1 MLQLGAMCRDLSV
14 RFLVLS
20 ICPDHQPISALFQY
34 YMLESHHMISVFAA
48 MLHERRILFVSKSL
62 KKLTSSI
69 FAAESLIYP
78 MYWQVRPRWFCSLRP
93 RCLFPPSSL
102 FVGRS
107 LSSSFKHPGELP
119 LPPQHIFIPVLPE
132 SLVDYISAP
141 MPYLIGVPS
150 ELYEAKV
157 RVVGAVTP
165 SNFFF
170 VIEVMTFP
178 FPEIR

>member
-1 MLQLGAMCRDLSV
+1 
-14 RFLVLS
+14 
-20 ICPDHQPISALFQY
+20 
-34 YMLESHHMISVFAA
+34 
-48 MLHERRILFVSKSL
+48 MLHERRILFISKSL

-78 MYWQVRPRWFCSLRP
+78 MYWQVRPLCAALFLRP
-93 RCLFPPSSL
+93 SVFPAPCCNCSML
-102 FVGRS
+102 
-107 LSSSFKHPGELP
+107 LSRLILLNFF
-119 LPPQHIFIPVLPE
+119 PQHIFIPVLPE